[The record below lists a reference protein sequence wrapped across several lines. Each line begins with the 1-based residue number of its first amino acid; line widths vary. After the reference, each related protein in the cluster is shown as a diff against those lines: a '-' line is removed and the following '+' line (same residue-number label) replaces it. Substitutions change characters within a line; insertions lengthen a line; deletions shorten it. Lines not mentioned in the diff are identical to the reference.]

1 MKVVEHAA
9 LLGSSGRDKGL
20 GAGLDFVLGELG
32 FTCDD
37 GGERTLRPPRQ
48 TGDKLDLEIEFL
60 TPERGAWACLGTTPA
75 MARAIATR
83 IAARLQQPIQL
94 FTATARYDDRKLE
107 CTIEDRL
114 VKADGKT
121 AVGTL
126 ARDLEASC
134 GGNWRDLCD
143 SKPYAAITALI
154 ESAIEQ
160 WIAAACKRRDAMWR
174 APPSLGDRRLD
185 ELALRIRLAAH
196 AQLTT
201 VDGRPCVRVIT
212 ADGATTMSFLTADEL
227 ARLEPAVAVLL
238 AR

>member
-9 LLGSSGRDKGL
+9 LLGSSGRDRGL
-20 GAGLDFVLGELG
+20 GAGLEVVLGELG
-32 FTCDD
+32 FARDD
-37 GGERTLRPPRQ
+37 GASKSMRPPRQ
-48 TGDKLDLEIEFL
+48 SGDKLDLEIEYL

-83 IAARLQQPIQL
+83 LAARLQQPIQL

-114 VKADGKT
+114 VRPDGKT

-134 GGNWRDLCD
+134 DGDWRDLCD

-154 ESAIEQ
+154 ESAIEK
-160 WIAAACKRRDAMWR
+160 WIAEACERRDGVWR

-185 ELALRIRLAAH
+185 ELALRIRIAAH

-212 ADGATTMSFLTADEL
+212 ADGATTMSFLTTDEL